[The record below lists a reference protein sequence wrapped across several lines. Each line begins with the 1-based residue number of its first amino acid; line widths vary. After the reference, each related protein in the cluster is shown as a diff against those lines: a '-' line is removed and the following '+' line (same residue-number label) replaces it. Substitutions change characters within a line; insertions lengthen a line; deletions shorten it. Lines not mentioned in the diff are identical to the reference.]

1 MNNLKHKSATFV
13 VYNTKSV
20 VFTTLM
26 AGIQTLSASCKNKKW
41 RKENEDVQS
50 FNFIRNYFN
59 CVRL

>member
-26 AGIQTLSASCKNKKW
+26 ARIQMLCAIKLLSNNIIWDTNKGVKLW
-41 RKENEDVQS
+41 REM
-50 FNFIRNYFN
+50 
-59 CVRL
+59 